1 MNILKQFKRPK
12 HIMFLL
18 KQTIIPALIMIIAVL
33 IIAGYSFFNNK
44 AQIQSNA
51 YSALKYYSYHC
62 ESRISNIINS
72 VNFLQH
78 DTDFIDTLQ
87 NTSGSI
93 SSPVL
98 YSVRSTLKNF
108 ESVHEIID
116 SVTIINA
123 SENYVITSDRIED
136 FDEYFS
142 NEYRYNSYNSV
153 FWKSIKFLSNSQH
166 RVYAPSL
173 VTNKNGDTKNI
184 IPIAFKKIDTSNL
197 SSLLLVNIS
206 LDALLNADYSDK
218 YMLKSDIYVLNKLN
232 GNMFSKDSP
241 EQFLFSDNETLYN
254 KLISG
259 AETFTLS
266 IKGYGKSTVVAVSET
281 DSLIGYTYFAIIP
294 FKAVFAEELPF
305 FLIICMIIVLFFIW
319 ALFIAYR
326 NTIKISR
333 PIEQI
338 ADILQA
344 DSGNDLFE
352 DIKKS
357 SSELSDR
364 NTQLSGVLPFAVE
377 SYLINYLNS
386 SEVTSSASIPEVVK
400 NSLPFEYEFFRIM
413 ILKILPTGLLY
424 KDFKEDEYSN
434 FKSGFYD
441 IIKQS
446 FQKEYN
452 CVFLSEESSS
462 IQIIFNFDDEKLVEN
477 IEEHIKELYSLLAP
491 DSQYLI
497 CYAGLSETHR
507 GFAGLKDAHNE
518 ALQKL
523 RVYSP
528 SPQINIENRIFFDL
542 SAKDENT
549 LFTKLVSSTEDEVI
563 AVLESINAKNANIDL
578 RSKKQLYIQILNTVC
593 RVMRLKGVPF
603 EENKFD
609 FEVFSDLLTK
619 SEKEIYNQILMLVHR
634 ISAVQ
639 SSAGTLS
646 GDDKLIKY
654 LNKNFAN
661 VDLSLD
667 SIASEFKTTP
677 SYVSAVIKQKLGINF
692 SKYISNLRVTEAM
705 RLLEE
710 TKEPISDILVKSGF
724 NSKQAFYRTF
734 KSIAGMTPSEYR
746 ASKKK

>member
-1 MNILKQFKRPK
+1 MNILKYLKRPK

-18 KQTIIPALIMIIAVL
+18 KQIIVPLLIMIFAVL
-33 IIAGYSFFNNK
+33 VIAGYSFFNNK

-62 ESRISNIINS
+62 ESGISNIINS
-72 VNFLQH
+72 VNFLQN
-78 DTDFIDTLQ
+78 DTDFINTLQ
-87 NTSGSI
+87 NTSGDI

-108 ESVHEIID
+108 ENVQDIID

-123 SENYVITSDRIED
+123 SGNYVLTSDGREN

-142 NEYRYNSYNSV
+142 KKYCYKSYNSV
-153 FWKSIKFLSNSQH
+153 FWRSIKFLSNSQH

-173 VTNKNGDTKNI
+173 VTDSSGNTKNI
-184 IPIAFKKIDTSNL
+184 IPIAFKKIDTTNL

-218 YMLKSDIYVLNKLN
+218 YTLKSDIYVLNKLN
-232 GNMFSKDSP
+232 GNIFSKDSP
-241 EQFLFSDNETLYN
+241 EQLLFSDNETLYN
-254 KLISG
+254 RLIAG
-259 AETFTLS
+259 EETFTLS
-266 IKGYGKSTVVAVSET
+266 LDGYGKSTVVAVSES

-294 FKAVFAEELPF
+294 FKTVFAEELPF
-305 FLIICMIIVLFFIW
+305 FLIICAIIFFFFLW
-319 ALFIAYR
+319 AFFIAYR
-326 NTIKISR
+326 NTIKISK

-338 ADILQA
+338 ADILKA
-344 DSGNDLFE
+344 NSGNDLFE

-357 SSELSDR
+357 SFELSHQ
-364 NTQLSGVLPFAVE
+364 NTQLSGVLPFAIE
-377 SYLINYLNS
+377 SYLMNYLNS
-386 SEVTSSASIPEVVK
+386 NEPTNASIPAFLRD
-400 NSLPFEYEFFRIM
+400 SLPFEYNLFKVIV
-413 ILKILPTGLLY
+413 LKILPTGLLY
-424 KDFKEDEYSN
+424 KDFNADEFSN
-434 FKSGFYD
+434 FKTGFYD
-441 IIKQS
+441 IVEQS

-452 CVFLSEESSS
+452 CIFLSEESNSL
-462 IQIIFNFDDEKLVEN
+462 QIIFNFDDEGLVSN
-477 IEEHIKELYSLLAP
+477 IETRIKELYSLLAH

-497 CYAGLSETHR
+497 CYAGISETHK
-507 GFAGLKDAHNE
+507 GFEGLKDAHTE

-523 RVYSP
+523 RVYSS
-528 SPQINIENRIFFDL
+528 SPQIDIENRIFFDL
-542 SAKDENT
+542 SAKDENA
-549 LFTKLVSSTEDEVI
+549 LFTKLVSSTEDEI
-563 AVLESINAKNANIDL
+563 LAVLENINSRNTAIDS
-578 RSKKQLYIQILNTVC
+578 RSKKQLYIQILNIVF

-609 FEVFSDLLTK
+609 FEVFSDLITK
-619 SEKEIYNQILMLVHR
+619 NENEIYNQILTLVHR
-634 ISAVQ
+634 IAAVQ
-639 SSAGTLS
+639 SSTGTIS

-654 LNKNFAN
+654 LNQNFTN

-667 SIASEFKTTP
+667 SIASEFNTTP

-692 SKYISNLRVTEAM
+692 SKYISNLRITEAM

-710 TKEPISDILVKSGF
+710 TKKPISDILVESGF

-746 ASKKK
+746 VSKKK